1 MKKIGLYW
9 FSHDLRIDD
18 NLALAT
24 AAQEVDALLCIA
36 FISHKNR
43 NQFHPIPVPL
53 SKHRL
58 SFLVQSLDD
67 LDQSLQTL
75 GQHLFVSENQP
86 EVVIP
91 ELINDHAITHLYLSD
106 DGFSTKESVVQSIMQ
121 QFPSLTLRKIAGNRL
136 YHEQDLPFSIEEL
149 PSTFSKFR
157 RKVEKIATQ
166 TPYHSLQQLPHPIT
180 QPIVWQDKFHEYLT
194 GGQWQFYGGE
204 SAGNK
209 HLKSYFQGEHAS
221 TYKLTRNALDGIHES
236 TKFSPWLANG
246 CLSVRRV
253 IERLHRYEEEVMR
266 NESTYW
272 IFFELLWREYF
283 QWYEKCYKDK
293 LFLFSGI
300 KGYKPITSFYPERFR
315 KWCEGNTPFA
325 IVNACM
331 KQLNATGYMSNRGRQ
346 LVASCLVN
354 ELSLDWRYG
363 AAYMEQY
370 LIDYDTGSNWGNW
383 QYLAGVG
390 ADPRGLRRFDLDKQT
405 QRYDPQQTFIKQ
417 WQPDTAHTPLDST
430 DAADWPIINKKPLK
444 VSA

>member
-1 MKKIGLYW
+1 MKKLGIYW
-9 FSHDLRIDD
+9 FSNDLRIDD
-18 NLALAT
+18 NPALT
-24 AAQEVDALLCIA
+24 IAAQEVDQLLCIA
-36 FISHKNR
+36 FIPR
-43 NQFHPIPVPL
+43 NSRNNHHSIPVQL

-58 SFLVQSLDD
+58 DFLIQSLDA
-67 LDQSLQTL
+67 LDQSLRGL
-75 GQHLFVSENQP
+75 GQCLLVSEESP
-86 EVVIP
+86 EKIIT
-91 ELINDHAITHLYLSD
+91 ELADKYAITHLFLSD
-106 DGFSTKESVVQSIMQ
+106 DGYATKIDIVESIVQRS
-121 QFPSLTLRKIAGNRL
+121 PTLQVKPVAGNRL
-136 YHEQDLPFSIEEL
+136 YLEKDFPFAIAEL

-157 RKVEKIATQ
+157 RKVEKIAVQ
-166 TPYHSLQQLPHPIT
+166 APIQAPQQLPRPIT
-180 QPIVWQDKFHEYLT
+180 QGPIWQDKYTDYLNST
-194 GGQWQFYGGE
+194 GTQFSGGE
-204 SAGNK
+204 WAGNK
-209 HLKSYFQGEHAS
+209 HLNDYFQGQHAS
-221 TYKLTRNALDGIHES
+221 TYKLTRNALDGFNQS

-246 CLSVRRV
+246 CLSVRRIV
-253 IERLHRYEEEVMR
+253 ERLHRYEEEVTR

-283 QWYEKCYKDK
+283 QWYEKCHKEK

-300 KGYKPITSFYPERFR
+300 KGNKPVTSFYPERFR

-405 QRYDPQQTFIKQ
+405 HRYDPQQTFIKQ
-417 WQPDTAHTPLDST
+417 WQAQTTHAPLDST
-430 DAADWPIINKKPLK
+430 DAADWPISEKPLK